1 MADYSK
7 VLIKVDR
14 NGTKYWDVT
23 DVCPRCGG
31 RGDYILGGLNYGV
44 CFDCG
49 GNGKKQYTVKEYTP
63 EHEAKLEAARIKRQ
77 EKRLAK
83 WDADHAEEIAKRK
96 AEAEEAER
104 KAAEEAERKA
114 ISQHIG
120 NVGDRVQMTV
130 TLEKAVS
137 IEIPS
142 FCGYGTSTMTIYTLV
157 DENGNKLVWKTNSSL
172 GKWVTDNDYKTV
184 EEGEQITIKATI
196 KNHGEYKGENQTEIQ
211 RVKLM

>member
-1 MADYSK
+1 MAEYSK

-23 DVCPRCGG
+23 EDCPRCGG
-31 RGDYILGGLNYGV
+31 RGDYIRGINYGT
-44 CFDCG
+44 CFLCG
-49 GNGKKQYTVKEYTP
+49 GNGKRQYTFKEYTP

-77 EKRLAK
+77 EKRLAEC
-83 WDADHAEEIAKRK
+83 DAGHEEEERK
-96 AEAEEAER
+96 AAEEAER

-120 NVGDRVQMTV
+120 KVGDRVQLTA
-130 TLEKAVS
+130 TLEKAVN
-137 IEIPS
+137 IEVPS
-142 FCGYGTSTMTIYTLV
+142 FGGYGTSMMTIYTLV
-157 DENGNKLVWKTNSSL
+157 DGNGNKLVWKTNGSL
-172 GKWVTDNDYKTV
+172 GKWVTDNDYKSV